1 MNNGIKSTGVENM
14 DKPQDLPA
22 GCFSSWL
29 RRTRSALV
37 KGNGVDVRCGDCIAC
52 CMSFYFIHIRPE
64 ETRTIARIN
73 KKLLFQAPGL
83 PKGNVLLGYDEN
95 GRCPMLIEGR
105 CSIYEHRSL
114 TCRSYDCRIFT
125 AAGIAAGE
133 NDKVLINQ
141 RVRRWKFSYPTM
153 LDRDQHKAVKAAA
166 AFLRE
171 RAECFP
177 GGAVP
182 GNPSQLAI
190 LALKVYKVFL
200 RRDNDSGKT
209 RQMPP
214 DSEVAK
220 AIMETNERFEARRI
234 GQQRGSKGTFFLLPK
249 NKKRSR

>member
-1 MNNGIKSTGVENM
+1 MSHVHSGAESMSKDKKLPGVE
-14 DKPQDLPA
+14 DIAKQQDLPA

-37 KGNGVDVRCGDCIAC
+37 KENGVYVQCGDCITC
-52 CMSFYFIHIRPE
+52 CMSSYFILIRPE
-64 ETRTIARIN
+64 ETHTIARIN
-73 KKLLFQAPGL
+73 KKLLFPAPGL

-105 CSIYEHRSL
+105 CSIYEHRPL

-125 AAGIAAGE
+125 AAGIVAGE
-133 NDKVLINQ
+133 NDKALINQ
-141 RVRRWKFSYPTM
+141 HVRRWKFSYPTS
-153 LDRDQHKAVKAAA
+153 LDRNQHTAVKAAA

-200 RRDNDSGKT
+200 RRDDDSGKT

-214 DSEVAK
+214 DIEVAK
-220 AIMETNERFEARRI
+220 AIMEANERFESRRI
-234 GQQRGSKGTFFLLPK
+234 RQQRGT
-249 NKKRSR
+249 